1 LSFPVFGNDRVGV
14 LTDADIKFV
23 PRLKPPPCLSKE
35 RRDKDGAPL
44 EVGDVHQSQHSAAL
58 PSYPRPM
65 PWSLKRYQE
74 ARCLHFITFSCYRRA
89 PLLGTAEAHRVFEQ
103 TLERVRQW
111 YGFYVTGYV
120 LMPEHVHLL
129 ISEPERG
136 KLSVAIQMLKQ
147 NVARQLNEKPR
158 PVAKTATRAGH
169 ARENPFWLA
178 RYYDFNVT
186 SEEKV
191 IEKLR
196 YIHRNPVMRGLVG
209 SPEDWES
216 SSFRHYLSG
225 VEGVVEIES
234 HWTAR
239 KRVLFG
245 ATITLAPRVETP
257 ALSLQR
263 TERQGRGTPRD
274 ISRRSR

>member
-1 LSFPVFGNDRVGV
+1 
-14 LTDADIKFV
+14 
-23 PRLKPPPCLSKE
+23 
-35 RRDKDGAPL
+35 
-44 EVGDVHQSQHSAAL
+44 
-58 PSYPRPM
+58 
-65 PWSLKRYQE
+65 
-74 ARCLHFITFSCYRRA
+74 
-89 PLLGTAEAHRVFEQ
+89 
-103 TLERVRQW
+103 
-111 YGFYVTGYV
+111 
-120 LMPEHVHLL
+120 
-129 ISEPERG
+129 
-136 KLSVAIQMLKQ
+136 
-147 NVARQLNEKPR
+147 
-158 PVAKTATRAGH
+158 
-169 ARENPFWLA
+169 LA

-186 SEEKV
+186 SEKKV

-257 ALSLQR
+257 PCLSK
-263 TERQGRGTPRD
+263 ERRD
-274 ISRRSR
+274 KDGAPLGIFLEDLDN